1 MCCCLVPFFVCLFVL
16 ADLSCCWF
24 HVAAVQDKGCAALA
38 AVCLRE
44 VDNSKAVIEAGG
56 AHAIVKAM
64 VMFPDKMSLQKNACR
79 CVHACLCLCVCAC
92 MCVCLC
98 VCVFAF
104 LFCKFLFCLC
114 VMALSPFLSPLM
126 QSERATH
133 THAHAH
139 AHAHQF

>member
-1 MCCCLVPFFVCLFVL
+1 M
-16 ADLSCCWF
+16 
-24 HVAAVQDKGCAALA
+24 AAVQDKGCAALA

-98 VCVFAF
+98 VCVC
-104 LFCKFLFCLC
+104 LRFCFVSFCFVC
-114 VMALSPFLSPLM
+114 V
-126 QSERATH
+126 
-133 THAHAH
+133 
-139 AHAHQF
+139 